1 MIRSSEG
8 ERRMWRRV
16 LGITALALIAVGGVA
31 TAGTATQFY
40 VAVDQTRILD
50 VGGPV
55 AKVSIATPGIADVS
69 MLSPTSLL
77 VNGKA
82 TGVTSLIV
90 VGQARDVRHYDVV
103 VYRRSPPNPDAG
115 IHSVLVQRGDN
126 ISNHLF
132 IQNREALWQE
142 LGTIKGPA
150 EAAKK

>member
-1 MIRSSEG
+1 MTVI
-8 ERRMWRRV
+8 
-16 LGITALALIAVGGVA
+16 ALIAAGGVA
-31 TAGTATQFY
+31 TAETPAQFH

-69 MLSPTSLL
+69 VLSPTSLL

-82 TGVTSLIV
+82 AGVTSLIV
-90 VGQARDVRHYDVV
+90 VAQGRQVRYYDVV
-103 VYRRSPPNPDAG
+103 VYHPSPPPPGAG
-115 IHSVLVQRGDN
+115 VHSVLVQRGDT

-132 IQNREALWQE
+132 IRNREAQWHE